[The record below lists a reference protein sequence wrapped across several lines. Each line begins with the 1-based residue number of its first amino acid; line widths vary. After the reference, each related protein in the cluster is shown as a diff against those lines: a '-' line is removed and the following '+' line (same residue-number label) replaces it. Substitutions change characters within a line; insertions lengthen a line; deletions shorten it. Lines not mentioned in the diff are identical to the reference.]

1 MQESV
6 TLSLNGNTTSL
17 SAKYF
22 PPINVYEDSEIA
34 LLSLQTYN
42 AFANIN
48 ESNNSFEIFV
58 PTENVYEAPKRV
70 YIGIR
75 IGCYEFEEIKDSI
88 LKDIDEANK
97 ILYNEKILDPID
109 FKISINKN
117 TFKTRITCNYIIN
130 FDVRNSLASILGFK
144 KIKYTLGK
152 TDNIEI
158 ESEKSIDINPVNTIK
173 VMCNIARGSFH
184 NSKPSH
190 SIYEFFPN
198 QISGTKIVETPN
210 NLIYY
215 PLTTSIIDSI
225 NIDLVDQELRPL
237 HDLNERVT
245 IVLHIKRYLQ

>member
-1 MQESV
+1 M
-6 TLSLNGNTTSL
+6 NGNTTSL

-48 ESNNSFEIFV
+48 ETNNSFEIV
-58 PTENVYEAPKRV
+58 IPSKKVYELSKRV
-70 YIGIR
+70 YIGIKT
-75 IGCYEFEEIKDSI
+75 GCYEFEEIKNSI
-88 LKDIDEANK
+88 LNDIDKANK
-97 ILYNEKILDPID
+97 ALHDQKIEIID
-109 FKISINKN
+109 FKIWVDKN
-117 TFKTRITCNYIIN
+117 TFKTHIKCNYIVN
-130 FDVRNSLASILGFK
+130 FDVRNSLASILGFN
-144 KIKYTLGK
+144 KIQYDYERSE
-152 TDNIEI
+152 TDM
-158 ESEKSIDINPVNTIK
+158 ESGKSIDINPVNTIK

-237 HDLNERVT
+237 HHLNERVT